1 MGRKKA
7 IRLTEIQQKDNVL
20 VPEKRLL
27 ERTENSYNQDFF
39 NNENPIV
46 LELGC
51 GKGEYTV
58 GLASRFADKNF
69 VGIDV
74 KGERIWVGSTLADEK
89 KLSNV
94 AFIRTEI
101 QWLENFFAPQQ
112 ISEIWIPFPDPQP
125 KDRNEKHRLTHVK
138 YLNLYKKI
146 LIPNGIV
153 HLKTDSQ
160 TLFEYT
166 LAVLKVPGFE
176 NIAVEDLEKS
186 PKTKDLQFTFDLYQS
201 DLQAFHQGI
210 QTRFESKFLARKQA
224 IHYLQFRFEAG

>member
-27 ERTENSYNQDFF
+27 EKTDKPWNQNFF

-58 GLASRFADKNF
+58 GLASKFADKNF

-89 KLSNV
+89 KLTNV
-94 AFIRTEI
+94 AFIRTEV
-101 QWLENFFAPQQ
+101 QLLENFFAPQQ

-125 KDRNEKHRLTHVK
+125 KDRNQKHRLTHIK
-138 YLNLYKKI
+138 YLNLYKK
-146 LIPNGIV
+146 LLVPNGIV
-153 HLKTDSQ
+153 HLKTDSKA
-160 TLFEYT
+160 LFEYT
-166 LAVLKVPGFE
+166 LAVLQVPGFE
-176 NIAVEDLEKS
+176 NTVVEDLEKA
-186 PKTKDLQFTFDLYQS
+186 PKTKNLQFTFDLYQS
-201 DLQAFHQGI
+201 DLLAFHHSI

-224 IHYLQFRFEAG
+224 IHYLQFRFEAD